1 MVDAGS
7 GRGWK
12 RTEVEKGTAER
23 KRKGCVE
30 FWARGVE
37 GRRGGSR
44 KKGREG
50 GRRAW
55 RGWNR
60 NRNRKQGA
68 QEDEA
73 TSTSAS
79 AAAPIWRKRRVCR
92 KSPRKWNASQPANP
106 CRASRPS
113 PRLPHLSS
121 RFYLTYAA
129 QIGILRAR

>member
-1 MVDAGS
+1 MARGGDDGGEWWMPEVDGV
-7 GRGWK
+7 GK

-37 GRRGGSR
+37 GRGDGSR

-68 QEDEA
+68 QEDD
-73 TSTSAS
+73 
-79 AAAPIWRKRRVCR
+79 
-92 KSPRKWNASQPANP
+92 
-106 CRASRPS
+106 
-113 PRLPHLSS
+113 
-121 RFYLTYAA
+121 
-129 QIGILRAR
+129 